1 MPEQETAQ
9 RPARERRGLRFKT
22 KLILVLIGLAALGLS
37 FVLGAV
43 LSHRD
48 AAPVITSEL
57 LGQQLANVRELS
69 TVEYH
74 YTNMGKFENQVDF
87 YGWKVPFTTKSFIV
101 AYDGVIKAGV
111 DLSGLETQVSGQ
123 RITISLPA
131 PVILSHEIDED
142 SIEVFDQTHNIFN
155 PIEITDY
162 TGFTADQK
170 DAIEEK
176 AVGNGLLTAAAE
188 RAEGAVKG
196 LLSAL
201 PGTEEYEISVRVAP
215 AA

>member
-1 MPEQETAQ
+1 M
-9 RPARERRGLRFKT
+9 
-22 KLILVLIGLAALGLS
+22 
-37 FVLGAV
+37 

-123 RITISLPA
+123 RITISLP
-131 PVILSHEIDED
+131 PL
-142 SIEVFDQTHNIFN
+142 
-155 PIEITDY
+155 
-162 TGFTADQK
+162 
-170 DAIEEK
+170 
-176 AVGNGLLTAAAE
+176 
-188 RAEGAVKG
+188 
-196 LLSAL
+196 
-201 PGTEEYEISVRVAP
+201 
-215 AA
+215 